1 MDFLEIFIISAFR
14 KILLIISCLL
24 IASCS
29 FVETIF
35 YMAISPEPVVVDFP
49 LGKKTKRSIE
59 LKQKIGKPYAISL
72 GTNFIHYD
80 PKQGERWIDDKL
92 NYPYNISV
100 KIFKVEED
108 GKKLIIDELLTERSR
123 KLGGGVF
130 GAGGKYSM
138 HIYDFYLPEG
148 EYLFEISDNSEYI
161 PLYDEIN
168 NSIRI
173 VVNAR
178 IQ

>member
-1 MDFLEIFIISAFR
+1 MSAFR

-72 GTNFIHYD
+72 VTNFIHYD
-80 PKQGERWIDDKL
+80 PNDPTQGVELIDKL

-108 GKKLIIDELLTERSR
+108 GKKLIIDKLLTERSR

>member
-1 MDFLEIFIISAFR
+1 MSAFR

-130 GAGGKYSM
+130 GAGGNIVCIFMIFICLKGN
-138 HIYDFYLPEG
+138 IYLRFL
-148 EYLFEISDNSEYI
+148 I
-161 PLYDEIN
+161 
-168 NSIRI
+168 I
-173 VVNAR
+173 VN
-178 IQ
+178 IFHFTMK

>member
-1 MDFLEIFIISAFR
+1 MSAFR

-130 GAGGKYSM
+130 G
-138 HIYDFYLPEG
+138 
-148 EYLFEISDNSEYI
+148 
-161 PLYDEIN
+161 
-168 NSIRI
+168 
-173 VVNAR
+173 
-178 IQ
+178 

>member
-1 MDFLEIFIISAFR
+1 MSAFR
-14 KILLIISCLL
+14 KILIIILLIISSLL
-24 IASCS
+24 IANYS

-35 YMAISPEPVVVDFP
+35 YMAISPKPVVVDFP

-72 GTNFIHYD
+72 VTNFIHYD
-80 PKQGERWIDDKL
+80 PNDPKQGVEWIDKL

-108 GKKLIIDELLTERSR
+108 GKKLIIDEVLTERNR
-123 KLGGGVF
+123 KEGRVF
-130 GAGGKYSM
+130 GGGGKYSM
-138 HIYDFYLPEG
+138 HIYNFYLPKG

-161 PLYDEIN
+161 PFYDEIN

-178 IQ
+178 IE

>member
-1 MDFLEIFIISAFR
+1 MSAFR
-14 KILLIISCLL
+14 KILLIISSLL

-35 YMAISPEPVVVDFP
+35 YMSISPEPVVVDFP
-49 LGKKTKRSIE
+49 LGKKTRRSIE

-108 GKKLIIDELLTERSR
+108 GKKLIIDEVLTERNRKDSR
-123 KLGGGVF
+123 VF
-130 GAGGKYSM
+130 GGGGKYSM
-138 HIYDFYLPEG
+138 HIYDFYLPKG

-161 PLYDEIN
+161 PFYDEIN

-178 IQ
+178 IE